1 MTVRDL
7 PPAPNAT
14 SVRNKTKYR
23 CCTGVAGN
31 DHHKTRFTTGKL
43 DKSMIENAAP
53 CQRPIRWPTV
63 RSVPFAILA
72 LALAG
77 CALPRSA
84 ATPSEVLRGTEA
96 ETSNVQV
103 LEVTRA
109 SLSELRQ
116 WPAPANAGRHNWPSA
131 SAQSV
136 ARTIR
141 AGDTL
146 TLAIWDSQRDSLISS
161 EDQRVVPIQNLVV
174 GSSGRIFLPYVGEV
188 SVSGLTADAA
198 RREVEGR
205 MRSIVPDGQV
215 QLSVVPGSGNTI
227 DVVTGVAR
235 PGRIAVPETSSTI
248 LSVLAEAGGIA
259 ANLRNPLVRLN
270 RAGQGY
276 AIPAR
281 VLFSDP
287 ARDIVLRGGDRVL
300 VEEDQRN
307 FVALGASGRQQ
318 VVYFER
324 EDITALD
331 ALSSIGGLSATR
343 ANLQGVMVL
352 REYPVRSVRET
363 GPFPRKQSVIFTF
376 DLTNADGLFAASNF
390 HVASGDVV
398 LATESVL
405 PAIVQIISIFRTVRA
420 LD

>member
-1 MTVRDL
+1 
-7 PPAPNAT
+7 
-14 SVRNKTKYR
+14 
-23 CCTGVAGN
+23 
-31 DHHKTRFTTGKL
+31 
-43 DKSMIENAAP
+43 MIESAAD
-53 CQRPIRWPTV
+53 RPRLTMRPWSKALTV
-63 RSVPFAILA
+63 SVLA
-72 LALAG
+72 LALTG

-96 ETSNVQV
+96 ADSNVQV
-103 LEVTRA
+103 LAVTREGLA
-109 SLSELRQ
+109 ELHQ
-116 WPAPANAGRHNWPSA
+116 WPAPAGAVRHNWPSA
-131 SAQSV
+131 GAQSV

-141 AGDTL
+141 PGDTIA
-146 TLAIWDSQRDSLISS
+146 LAIWDSQRDSLISTD
-161 EDQRVVPIQNLVV
+161 EQRVVPIQNLVV
-174 GSSGRIFLPYVGEV
+174 SSAGRVFVPYVGEV
-188 SVSGLTADAA
+188 RVSGLTADAA
-198 RREVEGR
+198 RREVESQ

-215 QLSVVPGSGNTI
+215 QLSVAPGSGNTI

-259 ANLRNPLVRLN
+259 PTLRNPLVRLN

-281 VLFSDP
+281 MLFSDP

-324 EDITALD
+324 ENITALD
-331 ALSSIGGLSATR
+331 ALSSIGGLSPQR

-352 REYPVRSVRET
+352 REYAPRMVRET
-363 GPFPRKQSVIFTF
+363 GPFPRHSSVIFTF

-390 HVASGDVV
+390 HIASGDVV

-405 PAIVQIISIFRTVRA
+405 PAIVQMVALFRTVRT

>member
-1 MTVRDL
+1 MID
-7 PPAPNAT
+7 
-14 SVRNKTKYR
+14 SV
-23 CCTGVAGN
+23 
-31 DHHKTRFTTGKL
+31 
-43 DKSMIENAAP
+43 AP
-53 CQRPIRWPTV
+53 CPRMTLRPFSRV
-63 RSVPFAILA
+63 LSVILLS
-72 LALAG
+72 LAVGG

-84 ATPSEVLRGTEA
+84 ATPTEVLRGTDA
-96 ETSNVQV
+96 AGSNVQV
-103 LEVTRA
+103 LAVTRDGLA
-109 SLSELRQ
+109 ELRQ
-116 WPAPANAGRHNWPSA
+116 WPAPAGAMRYNWPSA
-131 SAQSV
+131 GAQSV

-141 AGDTL
+141 SGDTL
-146 TLAIWDSQRDSLISS
+146 GLAIWDSQRDSLITTD
-161 EDQRVVPIQNLVV
+161 EQRVVPIQNLVV
-174 GSSGRIFLPYVGEV
+174 SSAGRIFVPYIGEV
-188 SVSGLTADAA
+188 RVSGLTADAA
-198 RREVEGR
+198 RREVESQ
-205 MRSIVPDGQV
+205 MRGIVPDGQV

-248 LSVLAEAGGIA
+248 LSVLAEAGGVA
-259 ANLRNPLVRLN
+259 PSLRNPLVRLN

-281 VLFSDP
+281 ILFADP
-287 ARDIVLRGGDRVL
+287 SRDIVMRGGDRVL

-324 EDITALD
+324 EEITALD
-331 ALSSIGGLSATR
+331 ALSSIGGLSAAR

-352 REYPVRSVRET
+352 REYPVSSVRES
-363 GPFPRKQSVIFTF
+363 GAFPRQPRVIFTF

-390 HVASGDVV
+390 HIASGDVV

-405 PAIVQIISIFRTVRA
+405 PTFLQLIAAFRTVRT